1 MDQLLLWCGDDVP
14 DVDDEVVLLGTQ
26 GEAHVAMG
34 EWAAAAGTIT
44 YEVATGLG
52 PRLPR
57 VVVGAAG

>member
-1 MDQLLLWCGDDVP
+1 MDQLLLWCGDDEPAVG
-14 DVDDEVVLLGTQ
+14 DEVVLLGAQ
-26 GEAHVAMG
+26 GDDRVGME

-57 VVVGAAG
+57 VAVTAEG